1 MFISC
6 SAGCNQF
13 VSVDI
18 ITTLPNSR
26 NMIFLVLNVIFCD
39 FCIIRNA
46 IKGQS
51 FNKGTCGNMEK
62 KLFLGNYKHEH
73 ELKQWTKNQMRKCKH
88 SECMWQKYLNVFY
101 LTVVEALQP
110 VKFNKWGL
118 PDVNTDTMQC
128 SEPWVFCGG
137 DIAGVAQ
144 TTVESVND
152 GKTASWH
159 IHKYLQVFWLIGTKY
174 YIDGWVIVVVD
185 IFSL

>member
-1 MFISC
+1 M
-6 SAGCNQF
+6 
-13 VSVDI
+13 
-18 ITTLPNSR
+18 
-26 NMIFLVLNVIFCD
+26 
-39 FCIIRNA
+39 
-46 IKGQS
+46 
-51 FNKGTCGNMEK
+51 NKKPDEK
-62 KLFLGNYKHEH
+62 IQTFRMYVTKI
-73 ELKQWTKNQMRKCKH
+73 LK
-88 SECMWQKYLNVFY
+88 NVFY

-159 IHKYLQVFWLIGTKY
+159 IHKYLQVF
-174 YIDGWVIVVVD
+174 
-185 IFSL
+185 